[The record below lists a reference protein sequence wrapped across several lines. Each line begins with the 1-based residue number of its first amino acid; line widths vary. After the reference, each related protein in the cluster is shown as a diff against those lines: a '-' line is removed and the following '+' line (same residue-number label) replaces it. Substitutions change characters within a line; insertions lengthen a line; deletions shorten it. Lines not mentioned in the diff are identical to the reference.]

1 MDVTQAIVLW
11 AAACAGG
18 ALNAVAGGGT
28 FLTFPALMWL
38 GLPAVAANGTSTV
51 ALWPGGAASAWGYR
65 DRLKLPLWR
74 ALRVASVVGGVAG
87 SLLVVMLPQRVFAAA
102 VPALLL
108 VASVLFTFG
117 GRLAPVGAA
126 GPAGGALHPALV
138 WVQLLVSV
146 YGGYFGGGQGFLM
159 LAAYNVAGLRDI
171 HDANAAKTVMASL
184 ANGAAVVTFVVA
196 GQVSFEPAAVM
207 LTGAVVGGYA
217 GARLAQ
223 RVKPATVRP
232 VVVALAWA
240 VTARFVWTAW
250 LR

>member
-1 MDVTQAIVLW
+1 
-11 AAACAGG
+11 
-18 ALNAVAGGGT
+18 
-28 FLTFPALMWL
+28 
-38 GLPAVAANGTSTV
+38 
-51 ALWPGGAASAWGYR
+51 
-65 DRLKLPLWR
+65 
-74 ALRVASVVGGVAG
+74 
-87 SLLVVMLPQRVFAAA
+87 
-102 VPALLL
+102 
-108 VASVLFTFG
+108 
-117 GRLAPVGAA
+117 
-126 GPAGGALHPALV
+126 
-138 WVQLLVSV
+138 
-146 YGGYFGGGQGFLM
+146 M

-217 GARLAQ
+217 GARLSQ